1 MIVTS
6 LTRGL
11 ACLRRQQSET
21 TSEVHSAESHVQVIT
36 PYTWVQYLYTALTQI
51 RLEELPFSRN
61 VRSKFKC
68 SAIVQFTLINVVCYV
83 LHRPVS
89 QVIRR

>member
-1 MIVTS
+1 
-6 LTRGL
+6 
-11 ACLRRQQSET
+11 
-21 TSEVHSAESHVQVIT
+21 
-36 PYTWVQYLYTALTQI
+36 
-51 RLEELPFSRN
+51 